1 MIQAYINTLK
11 RVFSTSTYNLV
22 GILIAVLFFL
32 LFLGISQI
40 TIIGEVASIEGA
52 FFGKASL
59 IWTILYTSFTQMS
72 GGGVAY
78 LIILSL
84 LVGLQGTLLVFLIKQ
99 RATTLGALSRGI
111 WGMVL
116 GMVGIGCSACG
127 SVLFV
132 TILSLFIGTGN
143 ALALFTQW
151 GLVIG
156 IGGIGVLLYAI
167 FFTLRMI
174 EKPAVCR

>member
-1 MIQAYINTLK
+1 MIQTYFNALK
-11 RVFSTSTYNLV
+11 RVFSTGTYNLV

-32 LFLGISQI
+32 LFLGVSQI
-40 TIIGEVASIEGA
+40 TIIGEVASIEST
-52 FFGKASL
+52 FFEKISL
-59 IWTILYTSFTQMS
+59 MWTILYTSFTQMS
-72 GGGVAY
+72 GGGMVY
-78 LIILSL
+78 LILLSL
-84 LVGLQGTLLVFLIKQ
+84 LAGLQGTLLVFIIRQ
-99 RATTLGALSRGI
+99 RASASGALSRGI
-111 WGMVL
+111 WGMIL

-167 FFTLRMI
+167 SYTLRVI
-174 EKPAVCR
+174 EKPAVCM